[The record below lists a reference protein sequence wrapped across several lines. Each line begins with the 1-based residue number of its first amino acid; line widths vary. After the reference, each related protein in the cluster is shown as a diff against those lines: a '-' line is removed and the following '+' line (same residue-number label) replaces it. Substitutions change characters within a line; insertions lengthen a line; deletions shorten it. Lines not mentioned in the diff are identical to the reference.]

1 MLWPWEWAPGL
12 PTPHR
17 AGRHPAP
24 VVMAHRNP
32 ADFTLPPGRMIPAA
46 LVVPAAPAAPAG
58 PVVLAVLA
66 VLAGPIIPVV
76 PEARVGPAGPVPI
89 TRAARADPGAQVPIT
104 PADPVGPA
112 ARVDPAVPVVPV
124 VRGMAMTSG
133 ATSTAPRGATG
144 LARGAPARRRDR
156 RGIGRSPRLAVHG
169 VMARSTTGAT
179 RKRRTGTPVSTSGD
193 STSSGS
199 GFRCKD
205 R

>member
-1 MLWPWEWAPGL
+1 MLRPWEWAPGL
-12 PTPHR
+12 PTPRR

-32 ADFTLPPGRMIPAA
+32 ADFTPPPGRMIP
-46 LVVPAAPAAPAG
+46 VVPAAPVVLAG
-58 PVVLAVLA
+58 PVVLA

-89 TRAARADPGAQVPIT
+89 IRAARADPVAQVPIT
-104 PADPVGPA
+104 RADPVGPA